1 MPKPVARTY
10 SRYTLNALALMG
22 NQIREGRIAANFT
35 ADALAQRAGISRS
48 LLQRIEKGDP
58 GCTIGAVFEVAAILG
73 IPLFEADFKILTT
86 RLGYSN
92 EKQTLLPKA
101 VRPSGKAVKDDF

>member
-1 MPKPVARTY
+1 MTKPQTRTY
-10 SRYTLNALALMG
+10 SRYTQNALALLA

-35 ADALAQRAGISRS
+35 AEALAQRAGISRS

-58 GCTIGAVFEVAAILG
+58 GCAIGAVFEVAAILG
-73 IPLFEADFKILTT
+73 IPLFEADSKILST
-86 RLGYSN
+86 RLAYSN
-92 EKQTLLPKA
+92 EKQALLPRA